1 MIAVFILELSF
12 QCQCNDNS
20 LIQGFININ
29 MISMNIG
36 AYDYAY
42 PILCMNELFSSC
54 VVDLLTKYPS
64 YQLGYAICEMK
75 DKDSEHAVIPPGI
88 ITR

>member
-1 MIAVFILELSF
+1 
-12 QCQCNDNS
+12 
-20 LIQGFININ
+20 
-29 MISMNIG
+29 MNIG

-42 PILCMNELFSSC
+42 HILCMNGLFSSC
-54 VVDLLTKYPS
+54 GLDLLTKYPS

>member
-1 MIAVFILELSF
+1 
-12 QCQCNDNS
+12 
-20 LIQGFININ
+20 

-36 AYDYAY
+36 PYDYVY
-42 PILCMNELFSSC
+42 LILSRNEVFFFC
-54 VVDLLTKYPS
+54 VTDLLTKYPS